1 MIFAVQTTLLRWV
14 IVFFGMTVMI
24 SACGDSPVPEISPT
38 STPTIAPTKTP
49 TLVPSPTPTPVPIA
63 RIDEADRAYFIGD
76 WDSAIDIYRNI
87 QDSASEP
94 SEKIEA
100 SLGLA
105 KSLISANRISDA
117 ESVLAALLDQY
128 PLNPTSARAYFLL
141 GGILDLQER
150 YIEAA
155 WAYEQYALQK
165 PGLLAG
171 YELELQGDAY
181 RNAEDPT
188 AAIDAYSA
196 ALEVASRE
204 EALNLRVKIAR
215 SRAASGDYAAAL
227 GEYTS
232 IYEATDNGYV
242 RAQMDLLMGKAYAWL
257 GQDENAYARY
267 LDAVENYPLSYD
279 SYSGLVALVEAGV
292 PVDDLDRGLVDY
304 FAGQYG
310 VALEAFDRYLRS
322 APEDHEGTVH
332 EYKALARRVQGDYL
346 GAIEEWD
353 MLIETHPGDR
363 FWEDAWE
370 KKAITQWAY
379 LDDYAGALETYLS
392 FVENQPSSP
401 KAAEMLYDAAQVAER
416 FGDLEFAAQLWSRVG
431 QEYPGDELAF
441 QALFLTGITQYRL
454 ENYAAALTFF
464 ENSLS
469 TSVQAEDRAASYLW
483 IGKAKEKLEDME
495 GRDAAWQAAT
505 LADPNGYYSLRAAEL
520 REGRAPF
527 QSRGVP
533 DFNYDIGSERAQ
545 AETWMREVFV
555 LSDEGALWEMNPDLA
570 ADPRMLRGEELW
582 ALGRYGEAKD
592 IFEDIRSE
600 RLEDPLATYQL
611 MHHFLDL
618 GLYQPAIYSAR
629 QILRLAGIDNANIQA
644 APVYLSRIRFGPYF
658 GELILPAAVDRGLDG
673 LFLLSVARQESLFE
687 SFATSYADARG
698 VLQIIP
704 TTGLEISGR
713 EGWPPDYSSDDLYR
727 PIVSVRL
734 GSRYL
739 ADQRDLF
746 DGDLYAALSAY
757 NAGPGNTLA
766 WIKLAPDDPDL
777 FLEILRLEQPKNY
790 IRSIF
795 WAFTQYNDL
804 YAGGA

>member
-1 MIFAVQTTLLRWV
+1 MIFVVQITSLRWV
-14 IVFFGMTVMI
+14 IVFLGMTAMI
-24 SACGDSPVPEISPT
+24 SACGDSPVPEITPT

-76 WDSAIDIYRNI
+76 WESAIDTYRSI

-94 SEKIEA
+94 SERIEA

-117 ESVLAALLDQY
+117 ESVLAAILDQY
-128 PLNPTSARAYFLL
+128 PLNPTAARAYFLL
-141 GGILDLQER
+141 GEILDLQER

-165 PGLLAG
+165 PGLLG
-171 YELELQGDAY
+171 GHELELQGDAY
-181 RNAEDPT
+181 RNAGDPN
-188 AAIDAYSA
+188 AAIAAYSS
-196 ALEVASRE
+196 ALEYVPVD
-204 EALNLRVKIAR
+204 EAIYLRIKIAR
-215 SRAASGDYAAAL
+215 SRAASGDYTSAL
-227 GEYTS
+227 EEYAS
-232 IYEATDNGYV
+232 IYESTDNSYI
-242 RAQMDLLMGKAYAWL
+242 RAQMDLLMGQAYEWL
-257 GQDENAYARY
+257 GRNEDAYARY
-267 LDAVENYPLSYD
+267 LEAVENYPLSYD

-292 PVDDLDRGLVDY
+292 PVNELDRGIVDY
-304 FAGQYG
+304 FAGQYV

-322 APEDHEGTVH
+322 APEDHEGSVH

-353 MLIETHPGDR
+353 MLIETHPGDL

-379 LDDYAGALETYLS
+379 LDDNEGAVETYLS
-392 FVENQPSSP
+392 FVENQPASP
-401 KAAEMLYDAAQVAER
+401 KAAEMLYDAARVTER
-416 FGDLEFAAQLWSRVG
+416 FGDLEFAAQLWNRVG
-431 QEYPGDELAF
+431 QEYPGDEVAF
-441 QALFLTGITQYRL
+441 QSLFLTGITHYRL
-454 ENYAAALTFF
+454 QNYTDALTFF
-464 ENSLS
+464 ESSLS
-469 TSVQAEDRAASYLW
+469 TSIHTEDRAASYLW
-483 IGKAKEKLEDME
+483 IGKAKEKMGDMG

-545 AETWMREVFV
+545 AEAWMREVFV
-555 LSDEGALWEMNPDLA
+555 LSDEGVLWEMNPDLA

-582 ALGRYGEAKD
+582 ALGSYGEAKA

-600 RLEDPLATYQL
+600 YLEDPLATYQL
-611 MHHFLDL
+611 MHRFLDL

-658 GELILPAAVDRGLDG
+658 GELILPSALDRGLDG

-704 TTGLEISGR
+704 TTGLEISER
-713 EGWPPDYSSDDLYR
+713 EGWPPGYSSDDLYR

-739 ADQRDLF
+739 SDQRDLF

-766 WIKLAPDDPDL
+766 WIDLAPDDPDL
-777 FLEILRLEQPKNY
+777 FLEILRLEQPQNY
-790 IRSIF
+790 IKSIF

-804 YAGGA
+804 YAGTE

>member
-1 MIFAVQTTLLRWV
+1 M
-14 IVFFGMTVMI
+14 VFFGITVMI
-24 SACGDSPVPEISPT
+24 SACGFSPVPEITPT
-38 STPTIAPTKTP
+38 LTPTIAPTKTP
-49 TLVPSPTPTPVPIA
+49 TLVPSPTPTSVPIA

-76 WDSAIDIYRNI
+76 WDSAIDIYLSI
-87 QDSASEP
+87 QDSASES
-94 SEKIEA
+94 SERIEA

-117 ESVLAALLDQY
+117 ESELAALLDQY
-128 PLNPTSARAYFLL
+128 PLDPTSARAYFLL
-141 GGILDLQER
+141 GEILDLQER
-150 YIEAA
+150 YIESA

-165 PGLLAG
+165 PGLLGG
-171 YELELQGDAY
+171 YELELQGDAF
-181 RNAEDPT
+181 RNAGDPN
-188 AAIDAYSA
+188 AAIVAYSS
-196 ALEVASRE
+196 ALEHSPPD
-204 EALNLRVKIAR
+204 EAIYLRIKIAR
-215 SRAASGDYAAAL
+215 SRAASGDYTSAL
-227 GEYTS
+227 EEYAS
-232 IYEATDNGYV
+232 IYEATDNGYI
-242 RAQMDLLMGKAYAWL
+242 RAQMDLLMGQAYEWL
-257 GQDENAYARY
+257 GRNEEAYARY
-267 LDAVENYPLSYD
+267 LEAVENYPLSYD

-292 PVDDLDRGLVDY
+292 PVDELDRGIVDY

-332 EYKALARRVQGDYL
+332 EYKALALRVQGDYL

-379 LDDYAGALETYLS
+379 LDDYEGAVETYLS
-392 FVENQPSSP
+392 FVEYQPTSP
-401 KAAEMLYDAAQVAER
+401 KAAEMLYDAARVAER
-416 FGDLEFAAQLWSRVG
+416 FGDLEFAAQLWSRLG
-431 QEYPGDELAF
+431 QEYPGDEVAYQAQFLA
-441 QALFLTGITQYRL
+441 GITNYRL
-454 ENYAAALTFF
+454 QNYADALNFF

-469 TSVQAEDRAASYLW
+469 ISIHTEDRAASYLW
-483 IGKAKEKLEDME
+483 IGKAKEKMEDLE

-527 QSRGVP
+527 LQRSVP
-533 DFNYDIGSERAQ
+533 DFSSDIGSERIQ

-555 LSDEGALWEMNPDLA
+555 LSGEGALWEMNSDLA

-600 RLEDPLATYQL
+600 HLEDPLATYQL
-611 MHHFLDL
+611 MHRFLDL

-658 GELILPAAVDRGLDG
+658 GELILPAALDRGLDG

-704 TTGLEISGR
+704 TTGLEISER
-713 EGWPPDYSSDDLYR
+713 EGWPPGYSSDDLYR

-766 WIKLAPDDPDL
+766 WIDLAPDDPDL
-777 FLEILRLEQPKNY
+777 FLEILRLEQPQNY
-790 IRSIF
+790 IKSIF
-795 WAFTQYNDL
+795 WAFTQYSDL
-804 YAGGA
+804 YAGTE

>member
-1 MIFAVQTTLLRWV
+1 
-14 IVFFGMTVMI
+14 
-24 SACGDSPVPEISPT
+24 
-38 STPTIAPTKTP
+38 
-49 TLVPSPTPTPVPIA
+49 
-63 RIDEADRAYFIGD
+63 
-76 WDSAIDIYRNI
+76 
-87 QDSASEP
+87 
-94 SEKIEA
+94 
-100 SLGLA
+100 
-105 KSLISANRISDA
+105 
-117 ESVLAALLDQY
+117 
-128 PLNPTSARAYFLL
+128 
-141 GGILDLQER
+141 
-150 YIEAA
+150 
-155 WAYEQYALQK
+155 
-165 PGLLAG
+165 
-171 YELELQGDAY
+171 
-181 RNAEDPT
+181 
-188 AAIDAYSA
+188 
-196 ALEVASRE
+196 
-204 EALNLRVKIAR
+204 
-215 SRAASGDYAAAL
+215 
-227 GEYTS
+227 
-232 IYEATDNGYV
+232 
-242 RAQMDLLMGKAYAWL
+242 
-257 GQDENAYARY
+257 
-267 LDAVENYPLSYD
+267 
-279 SYSGLVALVEAGV
+279 
-292 PVDDLDRGLVDY
+292 
-304 FAGQYG
+304 
-310 VALEAFDRYLRS
+310 
-322 APEDHEGTVH
+322 
-332 EYKALARRVQGDYL
+332 
-346 GAIEEWD
+346 
-353 MLIETHPGDR
+353 
-363 FWEDAWE
+363 
-370 KKAITQWAY
+370 
-379 LDDYAGALETYLS
+379 
-392 FVENQPSSP
+392 
-401 KAAEMLYDAAQVAER
+401 
-416 FGDLEFAAQLWSRVG
+416 
-431 QEYPGDELAF
+431 
-441 QALFLTGITQYRL
+441 
-454 ENYAAALTFF
+454 
-464 ENSLS
+464 
-469 TSVQAEDRAASYLW
+469 
-483 IGKAKEKLEDME
+483 
-495 GRDAAWQAAT
+495 
-505 LADPNGYYSLRAAEL
+505 
-520 REGRAPF
+520 
-527 QSRGVP
+527 
-533 DFNYDIGSERAQ
+533 
-545 AETWMREVFV
+545 MREVFV